1 MSLKVK
7 MNRQNKN
14 NMKNKL
20 NIHKVEELGFFIVI
34 AVVSIIVGMAI
45 LVGAIKLV
53 DLLNK

>member
-1 MSLKVK
+1 
-7 MNRQNKN
+7 
-14 NMKNKL
+14 MKNKL

>member
-1 MSLKVK
+1 